1 MNPETWRKILDIF
14 IFPALR
20 IGVLVYVGL
29 LAALYFGQAKM
40 VFMPRT
46 EMTASPKDIG
56 LAFEQVRLSTRD
68 SLSLSAW
75 FVPATEKNPTG
86 KAVILFCHG
95 NAGNI
100 GNRIAYLPIFHS
112 LGLSV
117 LLFDYR
123 GYGSSAGSPTE
134 TGTYADVEA
143 AWQYLT
149 QVRQIPANK
158 IAIYG
163 ESLGGAV
170 ASYMAEKQ
178 RSGGLVL
185 ASTFTSITDRA
196 AELYPFLP
204 IRLISK
210 FSYNSIAR
218 MPNIKVPVLVIHSPQ
233 DEIIPFRHGEALFQ
247 AAHEPKMFVKIKGD
261 HNGGFLDAQEIYS
274 AGIEKFIQ
282 QYFL

>member
-56 LAFEQVRLSTRD
+56 LAFEQVRLSTQD